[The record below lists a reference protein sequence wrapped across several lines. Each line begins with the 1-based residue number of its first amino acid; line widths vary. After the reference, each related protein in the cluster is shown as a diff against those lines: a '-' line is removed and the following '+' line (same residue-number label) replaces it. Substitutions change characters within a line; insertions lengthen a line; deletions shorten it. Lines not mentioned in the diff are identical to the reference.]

1 MTPTLDFISGKTYAK
16 LQELIF
22 PANILTFLQYGQI
35 KMIIT
40 VFGLF
45 ILHRRLN
52 AYWGEDGGES
62 CMLISTNLHK
72 IKALVVQKP

>member
-1 MTPTLDFISGKTYAK
+1 MTATLDFISGETYAK

-45 ILHRRLN
+45 ILN
-52 AYWGEDGGES
+52 D
-62 CMLISTNLHK
+62 
-72 IKALVVQKP
+72 V

>member
-1 MTPTLDFISGKTYAK
+1 MTAAPDFISGKTYAK

-22 PANILTFLQYGQI
+22 PVNILTFLQYGQI

-45 ILHRRLN
+45 LLH
-52 AYWGEDGGES
+52 D
-62 CMLISTNLHK
+62 
-72 IKALVVQKP
+72 V